1 MIESPGILYSIGAF
15 LLIIGP
21 LVFVHEMGHYLVAR
35 WFNTKVEKFSIGFG
49 REIAGWTDKK
59 DTRWKVGWLPLG
71 GYVQFAG
78 DLNAASQPDPNSNA
92 LPDSERSELFQFK
105 PVGQRFLI
113 ILAGPMINFLFAV
126 ILFMGIFATY
136 GQAQNPAIVTALEE
150 NSPAETA
157 GFEIGDRI
165 TSVEGREIERFED
178 LSRFVSLRP
187 GEEMIFGIERDD
199 EPLTITATTGDVTVE
214 DRFGNEARIGRIG
227 VYGSAIEVQQLSLL
241 ELPGAAIDQTVSSLE
256 MITVGLWQ
264 IIRGQRSIQELGGP
278 LKIGQI
284 SGQTASLGIYA
295 FLIFMAMISIN
306 LGFINLLPI
315 PMLDGG
321 HLVFYAAE
329 AVRRRP
335 IKPEAQEWAFRMGL
349 AVLLGFM
356 LMVTVIDL
364 GSFGLWERLS
374 GLIG

>member
-1 MIESPGILYSIGAF
+1 MIETPGILYSIGAF
-15 LLIIGP
+15 LLVIGP

-35 WFNTKVEKFSIGFG
+35 WFNTKVDKFSIGFG
-49 REIAGWTDKK
+49 REITGWTDKNG
-59 DTRWKVGWLPLG
+59 TRWKVGWLPLG

-78 DLNAASQPDPNSNA
+78 DLNAASQPDPEAENI
-92 LPDSERSELFQFK
+92 PTGERAELFQFK

-113 ILAGPMINFLFAV
+113 ILAGPMINFVFAI

-136 GQAQNPAIVTALEE
+136 GQAQNAPIISAIMEDSVADQAGFELGDEITAVDGRSIDRFDELADYVRLRPGQVMEFTIDRDGS
-150 NSPAETA
+150 NLTLTAETA
-157 GFEIGDRI
+157 DI
-165 TSVEGREIERFED
+165 
-178 LSRFVSLRP
+178 
-187 GEEMIFGIERDD
+187 
-199 EPLTITATTGDVTVE
+199 TVE
-214 DRFGNEARIGRIG
+214 DRFGNEARIGRLGIQSD
-227 VYGSAIEVQQLSLL
+227 VLEMEQLGATQ
-241 ELPGAAIDQTVSSLE
+241 LPGAAVEQTFSSLE
-256 MITVGLWQ
+256 MITVGLGQ
-264 IIRGQRSIQELGGP
+264 IISGRRSVEELGGP
-278 LKIGQI
+278 LRIAQY
-284 SGQTASLGIYA
+284 SGQTASLGLYA
-295 FLIFMAMISIN
+295 FLFFMAAISIN

-335 IKPEAQEWAFRMGL
+335 VKPEAQEWAFRMGL
-349 AVLLGFM
+349 AVLLSFM

>member
-1 MIESPGILYSIGAF
+1 MIESPGIPYSIGAF
-15 LLIIGP
+15 LLVIGP

-49 REIAGWTDKK
+49 REIAGWTDKN

-78 DLNAASQPDPNSNA
+78 DLSAASQPDPQLNA
-92 LPDSERSELFQFK
+92 LPDAEQSELFQSK

-113 ILAGPMINFLFAV
+113 ILAGPMINFLFAI
-126 ILFMGIFATY
+126 ILFMGIFAAY
-136 GQAQNPAIVTALEE
+136 GQARNPAIVTALEE
-150 NSPAETA
+150 GSPADTA

-187 GEEMIFGIERDD
+187 GQEMTFGVERND
-199 EPLTITATTGDVTVE
+199 EPVMITATTGDITVE

-227 VYGSAIEVQQLSLL
+227 VYGSAIEINRLSPL
-241 ELPGAAIDQTVSSLE
+241 ELPGVAIDQTVSSLE
-256 MITVGLWQ
+256 MITVGLGQ
-264 IIRGQRSIQELGGP
+264 IIRGQRSIEELGGP

-284 SGQTASLGIYA
+284 SGQAASLGFYA
-295 FLIFMAMISIN
+295 FLFFMAAISIN

-364 GSFGLWERLS
+364 GSFGLWERLN

>member
-1 MIESPGILYSIGAF
+1 MIETPGILYSIGAF
-15 LLIIGP
+15 LLVIGP

-49 REIAGWTDKK
+49 REIAGWTDKN
-59 DTRWKVGWLPLG
+59 DTRWKIGWLPLG

-78 DLNAASQPDPNSNA
+78 DLNAASQPDPEAEKIPS
-92 LPDSERSELFQFK
+92 DERSELFQFK

-113 ILAGPMINFLFAV
+113 ILAGPMINFLFAIV
-126 ILFMGIFATY
+126 IFMGIFATY
-136 GQAQNPAIVTALEE
+136 GQAQNAPIVSAIMEDSVADQAGFELGDEIVAVDGRSIDRFDELADYVRLRPGQEMEFSIDRDGANVTLT
-150 NSPAETA
+150 AETA
-157 GFEIGDRI
+157 DI
-165 TSVEGREIERFED
+165 
-178 LSRFVSLRP
+178 
-187 GEEMIFGIERDD
+187 
-199 EPLTITATTGDVTVE
+199 TVE
-214 DRFGNEARIGRIG
+214 DRFGNEARIGRLGIQSD
-227 VYGSAIEVQQLSLL
+227 VLEMEQLGAT
-241 ELPGAAIDQTVSSLE
+241 ELPSAAISQTFSSLE
-256 MITVGLWQ
+256 MITVGLGQ
-264 IIRGQRSIQELGGP
+264 IISGQRSVEELGGP
-278 LKIGQI
+278 LRIAQY
-284 SGQTASLGIYA
+284 SGQTASLGLYA
-295 FLIFMAMISIN
+295 FLFFMAAISIN

-335 IKPEAQEWAFRMGL
+335 VKPEAQEWAFRMGL
-349 AVLLGFM
+349 AVLLSFM

>member
-1 MIESPGILYSIGAF
+1 MIETPGILYSIGAF
-15 LLIIGP
+15 LLVIGP

-49 REIAGWTDKK
+49 REIAGWTDKN
-59 DTRWKVGWLPLG
+59 DTRWKIGWLPLG

-78 DLNAASQPDPNSNA
+78 DLNAASQPDPDA
-92 LPDSERSELFQFK
+92 EKIPTDERSELFQFK

-113 ILAGPMINFLFAV
+113 ILAGPMINFLFAIV
-126 ILFMGIFATY
+126 LFMGIFATY
-136 GQAQNPAIVTALEE
+136 GQAQNAPIVSAIMEDSVADQ
-150 NSPAETA
+150 S
-157 GFEIGDRI
+157 GFELGDE
-165 TSVEGREIERFED
+165 VVAVDGRSIDRFDELAD
-178 LSRFVSLRP
+178 YVRLRP
-187 GEEMIFGIERDD
+187 GQEMEFSIDRDGTNVT
-199 EPLTITATTGDVTVE
+199 LTATTADITVE
-214 DRFGNEARIGRIG
+214 DRFGNEARIGRLGIQSD
-227 VYGSAIEVQQLSLL
+227 VLEMEQLGAT
-241 ELPGAAIDQTVSSLE
+241 ELPSAAISQTFSSLE
-256 MITVGLWQ
+256 MITVGLGQ
-264 IIRGQRSIQELGGP
+264 IISGRRSVEELGGP
-278 LKIGQI
+278 LRIAQY
-284 SGQTASLGIYA
+284 SGQTASLGLYA
-295 FLIFMAMISIN
+295 FLFFMAAISIN

-335 IKPEAQEWAFRMGL
+335 VKPEAQEWAFRMGL
-349 AVLLGFM
+349 AVLLSFM